1 MALEGEEGES
11 SLIIVFLEGREG
23 SMEEFSI
30 RIPAIALWIFSYL
43 PDLEPWRA
51 LVLASAHAS

>member
-30 RIPAIALWIFSYL
+30 RIPAIALWIFS
-43 PDLEPWRA
+43 
-51 LVLASAHAS
+51 